1 MFIVYISLAVLA
13 VSIIFLGVTVI
24 QNKKKMDPALKELSS
39 VTQAM
44 QKQIEGLKTETDLL
58 TQKQKKIQQ
67 DVQMKK
73 SAFQQTAM
81 TEVKEVPKAVKEVWQ
96 AGHLNSRS

>member
-1 MFIVYISLAVLA
+1 MVIVYISLAVLA
-13 VSIIFLGVTVI
+13 ISIIFLGFNVI
-24 QNKKKMDPALKELSS
+24 QNKKKIDPALKELTS

-44 QKQIEGLKTETDLL
+44 QKQVEGLKTEAQLL

-73 SAFQQTAM
+73 NAFRETAA
-81 TEVKEVPKAVKEVWQ
+81 EVKEVPQAVKEVWQ
-96 AGHLNSRS
+96 AGHLNSR

>member
-1 MFIVYISLAVLA
+1 MIIVYISLAVLA

-24 QNKKKMDPALKELSS
+24 QNKKKIDPALKELSS

-44 QKQIEGLKTETDLL
+44 QKQIEGLKTETELL

-67 DVQMKK
+67 DVQIKNTR
-73 SAFQQTAM
+73 F
-81 TEVKEVPKAVKEVWQ
+81 
-96 AGHLNSRS
+96 SRPQLK

>member
-1 MFIVYISLAVLA
+1 MIIIYISLAVLA

-44 QKQIEGLKTETDLL
+44 QKQIEGLKTETELL

-73 SAFQQTAM
+73 SAFQQTAA
-81 TEVKEVPKAVKEVWQ
+81 EVKEVPKAVKEVWQ
-96 AGHLNSRS
+96 AGHLNSR

>member
-1 MFIVYISLAVLA
+1 MVIVYISLAVLA
-13 VSIIFLGVTVI
+13 ISIIFLGFNVI
-24 QNKKKMDPALKELSS
+24 QNKKKIDPALKELTS

-44 QKQIEGLKTETDLL
+44 QKQIEGLKTEAELL

-67 DVQMKK
+67 DVQIKK
-73 SAFQQTAM
+73 YTLQQTAA
-81 TEVKEVPKAVKEVWQ
+81 EVKKVPKAVKEVWQ

>member
-1 MFIVYISLAVLA
+1 MIIVYISLAVLA

-44 QKQIEGLKTETDLL
+44 QKQIEGLKTETELL
-58 TQKQKKIQQ
+58 TQKQKKLQQ

-73 SAFQQTAM
+73 SAFQQTAA
-81 TEVKEVPKAVKEVWQ
+81 EVKEIPKAVKEVWQ

>member
-1 MFIVYISLAVLA
+1 MVIVYISLAVLA
-13 VSIIFLGVTVI
+13 ISIIFLGFNVI
-24 QNKKKMDPALKELSS
+24 QNKKKIDPALKELTS

-44 QKQIEGLKTETDLL
+44 QKQIEGLKTEAELL

-73 SAFQQTAM
+73 SAFQQTAA
-81 TEVKEVPKAVKEVWQ
+81 EVKEVPQAVKEVWQ
-96 AGHLNSRS
+96 AGHFNSR

>member
-1 MFIVYISLAVLA
+1 MVIVYISLAVLA
-13 VSIIFLGVTVI
+13 ISIIFLGFNVI
-24 QNKKKMDPALKELSS
+24 QNKKKIDPALKELTS

-44 QKQIEGLKTETDLL
+44 QKQIEGLKTEAELL

-73 SAFQQTAM
+73 YAFQQTAA
-81 TEVKEVPKAVKEVWQ
+81 EVKEVPQAVKEVWQ
-96 AGHLNSRS
+96 AGHFNSR

>member
-1 MFIVYISLAVLA
+1 MVIVYISIVVLA
-13 VSIIFLGVTVI
+13 ISTIFLGVNVI
-24 QNKKKMDPALKELSS
+24 QNKKKIDPALKELTS

-44 QKQIEGLKTETDLL
+44 QKQVEGLKTEAELL

-73 SAFQQTAM
+73 NVFRLTTA
-81 TEVKEVPKAVKEVWQ
+81 EVKEVPQAVKEVWK
-96 AGHLNSRS
+96 AGHLNSR

>member
-1 MFIVYISLAVLA
+1 MIIVYISLAVLA

-44 QKQIEGLKTETDLL
+44 QKQIEGLKTETELL

-73 SAFQQTAM
+73 SAFQQTAA
-81 TEVKEVPKAVKEVWQ
+81 EVKEVPKAVQEVWQ

>member
-1 MFIVYISLAVLA
+1 MVIVYISLAVL
-13 VSIIFLGVTVI
+13 VISIIFLGFNVI
-24 QNKKKMDPALKELSS
+24 QNKKKIDPALKELTS

-44 QKQIEGLKTETDLL
+44 QKQVEGLKTEAQLL

-73 SAFQQTAM
+73 NAFQQTAA
-81 TEVKEVPKAVKEVWQ
+81 EVKEVPQAVKEVWQ
-96 AGHLNSRS
+96 AGHFNSR

>member
-1 MFIVYISLAVLA
+1 MIIVYISLAVLA

-44 QKQIEGLKTETDLL
+44 QKQIEGLKTETELL
-58 TQKQKKIQQ
+58 TQKQKKMQQ

-73 SAFQQTAM
+73 SAFQQTAA
-81 TEVKEVPKAVKEVWQ
+81 EVKEVPKAVKEVWQ